1 MGTREKLRTQILSF
15 CEFFKQ
21 NPDFVKKETLKR
33 VVYLTKMAKSLR
45 SKWKRKMKA
54 VKRVRYGEKEAK
66 VLNKIVEGAKQRRE
80 EMEKEHQPKL
90 LGEGYVLRT
99 PEEGNDSNMEVTD
112 GKKASAVNGKTLKN
126 EHGNYPVWVSKRKI
140 AQIKT
145 KKNKTT
151 KHVEGKVLKQKGVVR
166 KRRF

>member
-1 MGTREKLRTQILSF
+1 
-15 CEFFKQ
+15 
-21 NPDFVKKETLKR
+21 
-33 VVYLTKMAKSLR
+33 MAKSLR

-54 VKRVRYGEKEAK
+54 VNRVRYGEKEAK

-80 EMEKEHQPKL
+80 EMEKEHL
-90 LGEGYVLRT
+90 LGEQLLAEGYVLRT

-140 AQIKT
+140 
-145 KKNKTT
+145 
-151 KHVEGKVLKQKGVVR
+151 
-166 KRRF
+166 